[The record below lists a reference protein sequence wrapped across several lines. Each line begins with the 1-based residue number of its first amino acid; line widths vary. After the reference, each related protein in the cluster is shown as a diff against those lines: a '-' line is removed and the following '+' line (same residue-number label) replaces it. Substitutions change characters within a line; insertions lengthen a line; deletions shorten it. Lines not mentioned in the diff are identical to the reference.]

1 MKVAAQ
7 SWLTY
12 YLYSGSDSEM
22 IWVLLSSKSMLRFE
36 NSELP
41 ADEQVKRTRCSA
53 DTDKPRDA
61 F

>member
-1 MKVAAQ
+1 
-7 SWLTY
+7 
-12 YLYSGSDSEM
+12 
-22 IWVLLSSKSMLRFE
+22 MLRFE